1 MKLRPRLALT
11 TLAVAVPML
20 LALWVVDAVS
30 RHRAAEAALA
40 EFTRMHMHGRGRE
53 RCEADPIAWG
63 GEMPRPPG
71 PGPGEPHDGPRH
83 GPGDPDG
90 PRALKV
96 VHFHDGPHDGP
107 REHDGPPR
115 PRPGG
120 PGGPRVAPP
129 QLFAYDADLN
139 AKNPAAPQ
147 VPATLAAR
155 LAEDDTATWPWAWWS
170 PEVEVLVRMP
180 WDTGPCAVVLARGT
194 TVPGWLGAILPATS
208 TWLVP
213 LCGLFAVVLLAM
225 GPIVRRIRRLT
236 AAVRRSAEAGY
247 AGAVPLDGRDELGE
261 LARAFAEAGQ
271 AVRAELA
278 EKDRREQ
285 ALRRFLADTTHDV
298 MIPLTVLQGHL
309 SALRERAGQ
318 GQAVEMPTLIAAMD
332 EAHYIAAL
340 VHNLALVA
348 RLDAGAPQLH
358 RGPVDLCALVER
370 VVMRH
375 RPIARQHAVSL
386 ERASPEAPI
395 FADAD
400 VTLLEQAISNL
411 VYNAIRHHRSDGH
424 VALILDS
431 QDAGAG
437 FRVRVVDDGPG
448 IPEAE
453 LARIAERGVRGNEA
467 RTRAPEGQGLGLDIA
482 HRVAAL
488 HGYSL
493 TLQASEF
500 GGLQVDLA
508 GPCGAA

>member
-1 MKLRPRLALT
+1 MKLRLRLALT

-20 LALWVVDAVS
+20 LGVWLADAVS
-30 RHRAAEAALA
+30 RHRAAEVALA
-40 EFTRMHMHGRGRE
+40 EFTRMHMLGRGRE
-53 RCEADPIAWG
+53 RCEADPTHWG

-71 PGPGEPHDGPRH
+71 PGPGEPERGPPHGHDAPPAGPRDHGDRPPRARHDG
-83 GPGDPDG
+83 
-90 PRALKV
+90 
-96 VHFHDGPHDGP
+96 
-107 REHDGPPR
+107 
-115 PRPGG
+115 
-120 PGGPRVAPP
+120 RVAPP
-129 QLFAYDADLN
+129 QLHAYDLELHA
-139 AKNPAAPQ
+139 ANPAAPR
-147 VPATLAAR
+147 VPAELAAR
-155 LAEDDTATWPWAWWS
+155 LGDDELATWRWAWWS

-180 WDTGPCAVVLARGT
+180 WATGPCAIVLARGN

-213 LCGLFAVVLLAM
+213 LVALFAVVLAAM

-236 AAVRRSAEAGY
+236 AEVRRSAETGY
-247 AGAVPLDGRDELGE
+247 ASPVALSGRDELAE

-271 AVRAELA
+271 TVRAELA

-309 SALRERAGQ
+309 SALRERAGA
-318 GQAVEMPTLIAAMD
+318 GQAPELPTLIAAMD

-340 VHNLALVA
+340 VHNLALAA
-348 RLDAGAPQLH
+348 RLDAGALQLQ

-386 ERASPEAPI
+386 ERATPEAPI

-400 VTLLEQAISNL
+400 VTLLEQAVSNL

-431 QDAGAG
+431 HDAGAH

-448 IPEAE
+448 IPADE
-453 LARIAERGVRGNEA
+453 LARIAERGVRGNQA
-467 RTRAPEGQGLGLDIA
+467 RTRAPEGQGLGLDIV

-493 TLQASEF
+493 HLQASEF

-508 GPCGAA
+508 GPCAAP

>member
-20 LALWVVDAVS
+20 LGVWVADAVS
-30 RHRAAEAALA
+30 RHRAAESALA

-53 RCEADPIAWG
+53 QCEATPGTWG

-71 PGPGEPHDGPRH
+71 PGPGPR
-83 GPGDPDG
+83 PDG
-90 PRALKV
+90 PR
-96 VHFHDGPHDGP
+96 P
-107 REHDGPPR
+107 DGPPR
-115 PRPGG
+115 HRDGH
-120 PGGPRVAPP
+120 RIAPP
-129 QLFAYDADLN
+129 QLFAYDADLR
-139 AKNPAAPQ
+139 AQNPAAPP
-147 VPATLAAR
+147 VPADLARR
-155 LAEDDTATWPWAWWS
+155 LGDVEQATWPRTWWS
-170 PEVEVLVRMP
+170 PEVELLVRMP
-180 WDTGPCAVVLARGT
+180 WDTGPCAVILARGT
-194 TVPGWLGAILPATS
+194 TVPGWVGAILPATS

-213 LCGLFAVVLLAM
+213 LVALFAVVLLAM
-225 GPIVRRIRRLT
+225 GPIVRRIHRLT
-236 AAVRRSAEAGY
+236 AAVRRSAESGY
-247 AGAVPLDGRDELGE
+247 AGTVPQGGSDELAD
-261 LARAFAEAGQ
+261 LARAFADAGQ

-309 SALRERAGQ
+309 SALRERA
-318 GQAVEMPTLIAAMD
+318 ADSPALMPTLIAAMD

-348 RLDAGAPQLH
+348 RLDAGALQLQ

-375 RPIARQHAVSL
+375 RPIARQHEVSL
-386 ERASPEAPI
+386 ERASPEQPI

-400 VTLLEQAISNL
+400 VTLLEQAVSNL

-424 VALILDS
+424 VALILDG
-431 QDAGAG
+431 QDAGAS
-437 FRVRVVDDGPG
+437 FRLRVVDDGPG
-448 IPEAE
+448 IPADE
-453 LARIAERGVRGNEA
+453 LARIAERGVRGNAA

-488 HGYSL
+488 HGYAL
-493 TLQASEF
+493 RLQASEF
-500 GGLQVDLA
+500 GGLQVDLS
-508 GPCGAA
+508 GPVHTR

>member
-20 LALWVVDAVS
+20 LGVWVVDAVS
-30 RHRAAEAALA
+30 RHRAAESALA

-53 RCEADPIAWG
+53 RCEAAPSTWG

-71 PGPGEPHDGPRH
+71 PGPGPDDGPQH
-83 GPGDPDG
+83 
-90 PRALKV
+90 AS
-96 VHFHDGPHDGP
+96 H
-107 REHDGPPR
+107 HDGPPPGSASKGSPR
-115 PRPGG
+115 PRGD
-120 PGGPRVAPP
+120 GPRVAPP
-129 QLFAYDADLN
+129 QLFAYDIELRAD
-139 AKNPAAPQ
+139 NPAAPQ
-147 VPATLAAR
+147 IPDELAAR
-155 LAEDDTATWPWAWWS
+155 LADAELATWAWTWWT

-180 WDTGPCAVVLARGT
+180 WTTGPCAIVLARGT
-194 TVPGWLGAILPATS
+194 TVPGWLGAILPAS
-208 TWLVP
+208 SSWLIA
-213 LCGLFAVVLLAM
+213 LAALFAVVLLAM
-225 GPIVRRIRRLT
+225 GPIVRRIRLLT

-247 AGAVPLDGRDELGE
+247 AGAVPRGGDDELGE
-261 LARAFAEAGQ
+261 LARAFDEAGQ

-309 SALRERAGQ
+309 SSLRERAGEA
-318 GQAVEMPTLIAAMD
+318 GPGLMPTLIAAMD

-348 RLDAGAPQLH
+348 RLDAGALQLQ
-358 RGPVDLCALVER
+358 RSPVDLCALVER
-370 VVMRH
+370 VVLRH
-375 RPIARQHAVSL
+375 RPIARQHGVSL
-386 ERASPEAPI
+386 EPATPESPI

-400 VTLLEQAISNL
+400 VTLLEQAVSNL

-448 IPEAE
+448 IPADE
-453 LARIAERGVRGNEA
+453 LARIAERGFRGNAA
-467 RTRAPEGQGLGLDIA
+467 RTRAPEGQGLGLDIV

-493 TLQASEF
+493 RLQASEF
-500 GGLQVDLA
+500 GGLQVDLG
-508 GPCGAA
+508 GPLHTT